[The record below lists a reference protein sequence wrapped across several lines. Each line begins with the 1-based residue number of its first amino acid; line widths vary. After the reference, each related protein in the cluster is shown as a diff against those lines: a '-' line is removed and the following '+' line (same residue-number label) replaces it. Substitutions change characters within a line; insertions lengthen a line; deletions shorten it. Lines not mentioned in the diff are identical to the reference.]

1 MIPKKRIL
9 VVDDEADLCSLIQ
22 CNLEKQGFEVD
33 VAYDGDEC
41 LSKVR
46 ANPPD
51 AIILDVVM
59 PEKDGHA
66 VCRALKADKVLSAI
80 PIVMLTAAA
89 SPVTSARYSHTSG
102 SGMQAD
108 HYLPKP
114 ASVDDITQSLK
125 NLLDLGPAQK

>member
-1 MIPKKRIL
+1 MTPKKRIL
-9 VVDDEADLCSLIQ
+9 VVDDEADFCSLVQ
-22 CNLEKQGFEVD
+22 SNLEKQGFEVD

-41 LSKVR
+41 LAKVK

-66 VCRALKADKVLSAI
+66 VCKALKADKNLSAI

-89 SPVTSARYSHTSG
+89 SPVTATRYSHYNGT
-102 SGMQAD
+102 GMQAD
-108 HYLPKP
+108 DYLPKP
-114 ASVDDITQSLK
+114 ASVEDITHSLK
-125 NLLDLGPAQK
+125 NLLDLSNKS

>member
-9 VVDDEADLCSLIQ
+9 VVDDEADFCSLIQ

-41 LSKVR
+41 LAKVT

-51 AIILDVVM
+51 AIILDIVM

-66 VCRALKADKVLSAI
+66 VCRALKTDKDLSAI
-80 PIVMLTAAA
+80 PILMLTAAA
-89 SPVTSARYSHTSG
+89 CPVTASRYSHSSG
-102 SGMQAD
+102 SAMQAD
-108 HYLPKP
+108 DYLPKP
-114 ASVDDITQSLK
+114 VSVEDITQSLK
-125 NLLDLGPAQK
+125 NLLDL

>member
-9 VVDDEADLCSLIQ
+9 VVDDEADFCSLIQ

-46 ANPPD
+46 AKPPD

-66 VCRALKADKVLSAI
+66 VCAALKADKALSVI
-80 PIVMLTAAA
+80 PIIMLTAAA
-89 SPVTSARYSHTSG
+89 SPVTATRYSQSG
-102 SGMQAD
+102 SPGMHAD
-108 HYLPKP
+108 DYLPKP
-114 ASVDDITQSLK
+114 ASLEDITQSLK
-125 NLLDLGPAQK
+125 NLLDL